1 MGRFHT
7 PAGGEADY
15 MATEVYVGP
24 FPTAGARLQ
33 VSNHGGAQARWS
45 SDGKELYYITLD
57 KKLMAVPVSTQGGRF
72 IARIPRLLFQTR
84 IIGSRFTLF
93 QYAVAPDGNRFLI
106 NSLPPV
112 GAAPLT
118 VLIN

>member
-1 MGRFHT
+1 
-7 PAGGEADY
+7 

-72 IARIPRLLFQTR
+72 VAGVPSLISDTYHRI
-84 IIGSRFTLF
+84 RFALF

-106 NSLPPV
+106 NSLPPRRR
-112 GAAPLT
+112 GT
-118 VLIN
+118 INRPD